1 MKWLSFVLAG
11 VLAVWLASGSADAA
25 PGGKAEGLSLEKAG
39 DLKRKQGRQ
48 KEAVEVYLKALDA
61 YSASGDGKSRDRL
74 LKRLSKRGRKWSK
87 RSAAGFARRHKAW
100 TQMIELLKKA
110 GKMPRRKRE
119 LQDLNAD
126 IYDLEHQ
133 ANRLRELA
141 VKLNDREL
149 QACALEV
156 EGRTLAAAGM
166 PADEIK
172 KYREGAEVCGQGV
185 CHPKRWALLKKAA
198 DLLERGDD
206 IREAYKL
213 QVTVNAEMNSGL
225 PKQKSRYVRS
235 KAMNR
240 LCQRLR
246 DEKHSSDCLE
256 IEIASVGYSTH
267 TDFSEGS
274 TFGTF
279 PKAHVQKVHDEY
291 LPLMIRCLRRAI
303 DSGEAE
309 RGEIY
314 NVGWTVRNDGRA
326 GKFNS
331 RPSVDGLEMGVCF
344 KKVLKIFRYP
354 RFKGERHNISLPLRV
369 SF

>member
-1 MKWLSFVLAG
+1 MKQLICVIAG
-11 VLAVWLASGSADAA
+11 GLFLWLAFGPVAA
-25 PGGKAEGLSLEKAG
+25 GPGEKGEGPKLEKAG
-39 DLKRKQGRQ
+39 DQKRKQDRQ
-48 KEAVEVYLKALDA
+48 KEAAKIYLQALDA
-61 YSASGDGKSRDRL
+61 YSTSGDGKSRERL

-87 RSAAGFARRHKAW
+87 RSAAKFARRHRAW
-100 TQMIELLKKA
+100 TQVTELMKKA
-110 GKMPRRKRE
+110 NKMPRRKRE
-119 LQDLNAD
+119 LQNLNAD

-141 VKLNDREL
+141 VKLNDKEL
-149 QACALEV
+149 QAWALQL
-156 EGRTLAAAGM
+156 EGRTLATAGM

-172 KYREGAEVCGQGV
+172 KYREGAEICGQGA
-185 CHPKRWALLKKAA
+185 CHPKRWVLLKMAA
-198 DLLERGDD
+198 RLLEKGDD
-206 IREAYKL
+206 IKEAYRL
-213 QVTVNAEMNSGL
+213 QVTVNAEKNAGL
-225 PKQKSRYVRS
+225 PKVKSRYIRS

-240 LCQRLR
+240 LCRRLQ
-246 DEKHSSDCLE
+246 DEKHSSDCLN
-256 IEIASVGYSTH
+256 IEIATVGYSTH
-267 TDFSEGS
+267 TNFSDGS
-274 TFGTF
+274 TFEKF
-279 PKAHVQKVHDEY
+279 PKAHVQKVHDDY

-326 GKFNS
+326 GKFKS